1 MMKNRIVVG
10 ALIALMCAAL
20 PAGAQTLTG
29 TILGH
34 VADQQGGVLPG
45 VTVTITGKTGSQTQV
60 TDARGEFRFVGLE
73 VGNYALKAELPGF
86 RAKEEPALDLGIG
99 KTIDVKVDMQVSGLS
114 ENVQVVASSINVD
127 TTTTA
132 TDTTLSQELLF
143 SMPIS
148 RTNAAVNI
156 VNNAPGVNNGAAYG
170 GGAGTGSSLMLDGV
184 DTRDPE
190 GGSAWTFFNY
200 NIMEEVQIGGLG
212 APAEYG
218 GFTGAVVNVIT
229 KSGGNKFSS
238 LAEMR
243 FSNESLSGNNI
254 TPSIKAANPSLA
266 DAAVIKKLTDYTVQL
281 GGPLKKD
288 KAFFFGSIQRYSV
301 QDDPSGPRTLHTE
314 VSPRFNGK
322 FTFVPTSTDNIV
334 VGLQY
339 DSYNQTG
346 RRGVAPAT
354 AATQQ
359 MTVDQDSP
367 ELIWNFNYRKVFG
380 SSTFF
385 EAKYTG
391 YGFAYYDLNPID
403 ASPAHFDENGAW
415 SGGGGSHSQY
425 DRTRNQVNA
434 ALSKYA
440 DFKGSHNLKFG
451 AEIERSKIRNR
462 YAYSGNASGTPI
474 EFYDYGGLPYLAYSY
489 AYDLQGT
496 IKRNSFYAQD
506 QWKLGRA
513 TINYGVRADQI
524 HGDDTNTGTQKYST
538 LSVGPRVGVAF
549 DVVGTGRS
557 VLRGSYGRLYEGAN
571 FSPFERAVSGIGDF
585 VTYSVG
591 AGYKTLT
598 EIDRVSGASK
608 YTVDPNIKQ
617 VGLDEFQGA
626 FEQQLATNM
635 KFTATGVYRNNINF
649 INSVLPAARWTP
661 TARTNPLT
669 NQPIT
674 VYRWNNRNV
683 GEQYL
688 ITNYEGFQYLAPDG
702 SVIGTANPYRTYTA
716 AMFVLQKSMS
726 HRWAGQLSYVWSRT
740 KGTVDNLGTE
750 NQQGTQ
756 FQTPNRALI
765 NSDGYAT
772 YDHPHEL
779 KTYASYQIP
788 VIEVGLNAY
797 YRFVS
802 GDTYTPVQR
811 LAGSV
816 INYSASVDINL
827 EPFGTRRTD
836 NLSIV
841 DLRAEKL
848 FNTGINRFGVYLDV
862 ANIFNAGTITSR
874 QTRVPNRSIS
884 GFPVLFGDPTVV
896 APARQATVGLRWSF

>member
-1 MMKNRIVVG
+1 MRRIRFARMMIA
-10 ALIALMCAAL
+10 ALVAVTCAAL
-20 PAGAQTLTG
+20 PAHAQSLTG
-29 TILGH
+29 TILGR

-45 VTVTITGKTGSQTQV
+45 VTVTVTGKTGSQTQV
-60 TDARGEFRFVGLE
+60 TDARGEFRFVGLQ
-73 VGNYALKAELPGF
+73 VGNYSLKAELPGF
-86 RAKEEPALDLGIG
+86 QPKQEPALDLGIG
-99 KTIDVKVDMQVSGLS
+99 KTIDLKLDLQVSGLS
-114 ENVQVVASSINVD
+114 ENVSVVGSSINVD

-148 RTNAAVNI
+148 RSNAAVNI
-156 VNNAPGVNNGAAYG
+156 MNNAPGINNGSAYG

-200 NIMEEVQIGGLG
+200 NIMEEVQVGGLG
-212 APAEYG
+212 AAAEYG

-229 KSGGNKFSS
+229 KSGGNRYSS

-243 FSNESLSGNNI
+243 FSNTSLSGNNI
-254 TPSIKAANPSLA
+254 TPTIKAANPSLA
-266 DAAVIKKLTDYTVQL
+266 NAAVIKKLTDYTVQL

-322 FTFVPTSTDNIV
+322 FTFVPSPTDNIV

-346 RRGVAPAT
+346 RRGLAPAT
-354 AATQQ
+354 VATQQ
-359 MTVDQDSP
+359 QTVDQDSP
-367 ELIWNFNYRKVFG
+367 EAIYNLQYRKVFG

-391 YGFAYYDLNPID
+391 YGWAYYDLNPID
-403 ASPAHFDENGAW
+403 PSPAHFDEKGAW
-415 SGGGGSHSQY
+415 SGGGGSVAQY

-462 YAYSGNASGTPI
+462 YAYSGNI
-474 EFYDYGGLPYLAYSY
+474 EYYDYGGLPYLAYSY
-489 AYDLQGT
+489 AYDVQGT

-513 TINYGVRADQI
+513 TINYGARVDQI
-524 HGDDTNTGTQKYST
+524 HGDDTNKGTQLYST
-538 LSVGPRVGVAF
+538 TSVGPRLGIAVDVA
-549 DVVGTGRS
+549 GTGRS

-571 FSPFERAVSGIGDF
+571 FSPFERSVSGIGDF
-585 VTYSVG
+585 ITYDVG
-591 AGYKTLT
+591 PGYKTLT
-598 EIDRVSGASK
+598 ENDRVSGASK
-608 YTVDPNIKQ
+608 YRVDPNIKQ

-626 FEQQLATNM
+626 FEQQLAPAI

-649 INSVLPAARWTP
+649 VNSVLPAARWTP

-669 NQPIT
+669 NQPLT
-674 VYRWNNRNV
+674 VYRWNNRPV

-688 ITNYEGFQYLAPDG
+688 ITNYAGFQYLAPDG
-702 SVIGTANPYRTYTA
+702 SVIGTANPFRKYYSA
-716 AMFVLQKSMS
+716 LFVLQKAMT
-726 HRWAGQLSYVWSRT
+726 HRWAGQISYVWSRT
-740 KGTVDNLGTE
+740 NGTVDNNGNE

-756 FQTPNRALI
+756 FQTPNLALI
-765 NSDGYAT
+765 NADGFVT
-772 YDHPHEL
+772 NDRTHEL
-779 KTYASYQIP
+779 KTYVSYQIP

-797 YRFVS
+797 HRFTS
-802 GDTYTPVQR
+802 GTRYTPVQR

-816 INYSASVDINL
+816 INYSASVDVFL
-827 EPFGTRRTD
+827 EPFGSRRND

-848 FNTGINRFGVYLDV
+848 FTAGVNRFGVYLDI
-862 ANIFNAGTITSR
+862 ANLLNADTITSR
-874 QTRVPNRSIS
+874 QPRYPNRSIT

-896 APARQATVGLRWSF
+896 TPARQATVGVRWSF